1 MTDTA
6 LLLAAAGV
14 LVGCWAAACVR
25 RVPAGQWLAV
35 VRRGVVRR
43 AQTSG
48 FVWRLPLVERFVR
61 DLSEPHDLPVAVRA
75 TTSDGIP
82 VVVLL
87 EASVSIPPPSRG
99 TRYADPWPV
108 AEVAAEETVARVVTE
123 WSAAGLT
130 QTASAAR
137 LPLRRAVRATV
148 DELGVEVHDLELV
161 EVGVQ
166 LPDAGRGPS

>member
-1 MTDTA
+1 MTDPV
-6 LLLAAAGV
+6 LILVAAAV
-14 LVGCWAAACVR
+14 LVGCWAGTCVR
-25 RVPAGQWLAV
+25 PVPAGQWLAV
-35 VRRGVVRR
+35 VRFGVVRR
-43 AQTSG
+43 TRTSG
-48 FVWRLPLVERFVR
+48 FAWRLPLIERFER
-61 DLSEPHDLPVAVRA
+61 DLAQPHDLPVAVRA
-75 TTSDGIP
+75 TTSDGVP

-87 EASVSIPPPSRG
+87 EASVSIPPPSTG
-99 TRYADPWPV
+99 TRYADPWPA
-108 AEVAAEETVARVVTE
+108 AEAAAEETIARVVTE

-161 EVGVQ
+161 EVDVQ

>member
-1 MTDTA
+1 MTDTV

-14 LVGCWAAACVR
+14 LVGCWAATCVR

-35 VRRGVVRR
+35 VRGGVVRR
-43 AQTSG
+43 SHVAG
-48 FVWRLPLVERFVR
+48 FAWRLPLVERFAR
-61 DLSEPHDLPVAVRA
+61 DLSQPHDLPVMVRA
-75 TTSDGIP
+75 TTSDGVP

-87 EASVSIPPPSRG
+87 EASVSIPAPPPG
-99 TRYADPWPV
+99 TRYADPWPA

-166 LPDAGRGPS
+166 LPDGGRGPS